1 MCVALDISIMMTWH
15 RPLLPPNKIMLG
27 SLPWHSNT
35 EWGLRSLPHLREQLT
50 SRADDSH
57 ATAVYHPRRQLYFHK
72 ACRYISNPG
81 KVYRFVSNWT
91 TCSTG
96 CAPPRQFVWVS
107 ALRLYSPGDP
117 FNAFANI
124 PSDKSGRTNGQCLQL
139 GLLRSLIWFAT
150 LAFVS
155 ERQYVPSYPPS
166 RLVFFLVSTDL
177 TPTLKIPVT
186 PISL

>member
-1 MCVALDISIMMTWH
+1 MCVALDISIMMTWR

-27 SLPWHSNT
+27 SLLWHNNT

-57 ATAVYHPRRQLYFHK
+57 ATAVYHPRRRLYFHK

-81 KVYRFVSNWT
+81 KVHRFVSNWT

-107 ALRLYSPGDP
+107 ALRLYSPGGL
-117 FNAFANI
+117 FNALASI
-124 PSDKSGRTNGQCLQL
+124 SPDKSGKINRQCLRL
-139 GLLRSLIWFAT
+139 GLLRSLIWLAT
-150 LAFVS
+150 LAFVP
-155 ERQYVPSYPPS
+155 ECQYIPGYPPS
-166 RLVFFLVSTDL
+166 RLVFFVVSTDF
-177 TPTLKIPVT
+177 TPTPQIPVT
-186 PISL
+186 PI